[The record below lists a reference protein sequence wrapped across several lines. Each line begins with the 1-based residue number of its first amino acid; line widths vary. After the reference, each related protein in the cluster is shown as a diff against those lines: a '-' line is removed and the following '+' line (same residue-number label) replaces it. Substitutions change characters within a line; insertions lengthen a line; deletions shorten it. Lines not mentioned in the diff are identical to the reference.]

1 MSLAFICIGNYFNNL
16 FSKKF
21 WVIECPLLRNGQL
34 VHSVYSLGG
43 PWISRESVTE
53 DMKLNAITNSH
64 KAQPLIGYL
73 AISYCFYDS

>member
-1 MSLAFICIGNYFNNL
+1 MPLAFIWIENYFHNL
-16 FSKKF
+16 FSKNY
-21 WVIECPLLRNGQL
+21 WVFECPLLCNGQL
-34 VHSVYSLGG
+34 VHSVYILRG

-64 KAQPLIGYL
+64 KSQPLIGYL